1 MFQTRLIIINI
12 DIYFIND
19 NNNNF
24 LFQIRVFISV
34 INNSIYL
41 LFNNNSLFQTQVRV
55 VPKGG
60 GEPEAATE
68 AAGDG

>member
-19 NNNNF
+19 NNNS
-24 LFQIRVFISV
+24 LFQIRLFISV